1 MALAPTATLSE
12 RIAYILLW
20 VFCGAIFFFLL
31 VPILVVLPLS
41 FNPISFF
48 TYPMSGFSMRWYEDY
63 LLRQNWQ
70 LATRNSFLIATL
82 TMLAATPLGTLAALG
97 LNRATFKGK
106 PIIVGILIAPLVV
119 PVIITACGT
128 YFFFSWLGLTST
140 LTGLVL
146 AHTVLATP
154 FVVIIVTATLAGFDT
169 NLVRAAS
176 SLGATPVR
184 VFFTVIMPIIMPGL
198 VTSAVFAFVTSFDEV
213 VIVNFIASVEQ
224 HTLTREI
231 WKGIREEL
239 SPTVLAVATIMVLIS
254 VIVLTAIEL
263 LRRRTERLQGIR
275 P

>member
-1 MALAPTATLSE
+1 MALAPTATPTE
-12 RIAYILLW
+12 RISYYLLW
-20 VFCGAIFFFLL
+20 IFCGAIFFFLL

-48 TYPMSGFSMRWYEDY
+48 TYPMSGFSLRWYEDY
-63 LLRQNWQ
+63 LFRQNWQ

-82 TMLAATPLGTLAALG
+82 TMCVATPLGTLAALG
-97 LNRATFKGK
+97 LNRATFKFR
-106 PIIVGILIAPLVV
+106 PVIVGVLIAPLVV

-254 VIVLTAIEL
+254 
-263 LRRRTERLQGIR
+263 
-275 P
+275 